1 MKCIK
6 CNAELNDDAAFCS
19 SCGEKQEQITEVVE
33 NAVENADVSA
43 EAEICED
50 STATESENTAPEGE
64 TAPAKRKK
72 KKIKIAPLIISA
84 VLVVILA
91 VGAVIGIPILRDYM
105 LTKELDP
112 VLANKAFQYSDV
124 TANKVI
130 IERYTFFP
138 DNKVTIERYDSESD
152 STEQYTEYYTA
163 KKDKYHNAELSTNK
177 DGEIGDVHL
186 SYRNSGKVSN
196 VSTNH
201 GTFSRLDEE
210 TKLPFD
216 EEIKKQTRESES
228 LKTAEENAERAV
240 LTNKL
245 TFNQIRTAMEAK
257 ISEFGVNDLEYE
269 TSVNEYKK
277 TVYQGACMGGF
288 WIFAMGEENGIIT
301 SITTTTTLYNTN
313 IGPLYTT
320 EDELQNAMFNFI
332 SFSLSGF
339 TDNQKK
345 DVINNLLNNFTVDGD
360 TAAATYKSGNW
371 TITFEMSSMLMLI
384 NATYSG

>member
-72 KKIKIAPLIISA
+72 KKIKIAPIIISA

-112 VLANKAFQYSDV
+112 VLANKAFQYVEVDSDSV
-124 TANKVI
+124 SIK
-130 IERYTFFP
+130 RYTFFP
-138 DNKVTIERYDSESD
+138 DNKVTIERYNSEDDSK
-152 STEQYTEYYTA
+152 EQYTEYYTA
-163 KKDKYHNAELSTNK
+163 EEKNK
-177 DGEIGDVHL
+177 LNKVLINTEKNCTLASISISDV
-186 SYRNSGKVSN
+186 NSGQISYI
-196 VSTNH
+196 SAYP
-201 GTFSRLDEE
+201 GTFSLLDEE

-228 LKTAEENAERAV
+228 LKKAEEQKKQAEELKQLQKEALNV
-240 LTNKL
+240 LLYCEYYPGFLVGELIN
-245 TFNQIRTAMEAK
+245 
-257 ISEFGVNDLEYE
+257 GVFSEYE
-269 TSVNEYKK
+269 IKGALDPDNSDLFILRISGTYYPNPAVKAYTEKGTFVAEVDIKNKGASFDKSVGDNDAILKSFI
-277 TVYQGACMGGF
+277 M
-288 WIFAMGEENGIIT
+288 
-301 SITTTTTLYNTN
+301 
-313 IGPLYTT
+313 YTT
-320 EDELQNAMFNFI
+320 SSSSFNPYYMP
-332 SFSLSGF
+332 S
-339 TDNQKK
+339 
-345 DVINNLLNNFTVDGD
+345 
-360 TAAATYKSGNW
+360 W
-371 TITFEMSSMLMLI
+371 
-384 NATYSG
+384 